1 MVTVRLICCT
11 IFPVTDVAKENL
23 AAPRGARLRTLRA
36 ARGMSR
42 RILARDSAVSE
53 RYLADL
59 ENGKANPSIALL
71 ARIGAAIGVTLTALF
86 PPPSRDA
93 EAVAALLERLG
104 PEDRAAA
111 RALLERRFGVVA
123 DKAERIALVG
133 LRGAGKTTL
142 GGLLA
147 SRLGWPFVELT
158 REIEKDYGTDIAEI
172 LALSGQPGL
181 RRQEYRALGRIADER
196 ARVVIATPGGV
207 VAEPASLALLLAR
220 THTIWLTASPE
231 EHMTRVATQGDR
243 RPMADNPEA
252 MADLRA
258 ILVARSPDYARADAR
273 LDTAG
278 RPVADCLDELERT
291 VRLLLPVGS
300 DDSGLT
306 PTK

>member
-1 MVTVRLICCT
+1 MIDT
-11 IFPVTDVAKENL
+11 AKQNL
-23 AAPRGARLRTLRA
+23 AAPLGARLRTLRA

-42 RILARDSAVSE
+42 RVLARDSAVSE
-53 RYLADL
+53 RYLAEL
-59 ENGKANPSIALL
+59 ENGRANPSIGVL
-71 ARIGAAIGVTLTALF
+71 ARIGTAIGVDLAALF

-111 RALLERRFGVVA
+111 RALLERHFGRTA
-123 DKAERIALVG
+123 DKAERIALIG

-147 SRLGWPFVELT
+147 ARLGWPFVELT
-158 REIEKDYGTDIAEI
+158 REIEQDYGANVAEI

-181 RRQEYRALGRIADER
+181 RRQEYRALGRIADKRER
-196 ARVVIATPGGV
+196 AVIATPGGI
-207 VAEPASLALLLAR
+207 VAEPASLDLLVAR

-231 EHMTRVATQGDR
+231 EHMARVAAQGDR

-258 ILVARSPDYARADAR
+258 ILAARSPDYARADAR

-278 RPVADCLDELERT
+278 RPLEDCLDELERT
-291 VRLLLPVGS
+291 TRRLVG
-300 DDSGLT
+300 T
-306 PTK
+306 PQGRRVDPAKTGNIVHI